1 MKLVGLFM
9 NSVQRVWIV
18 LYILCLWVADQK
30 SIISTF
36 RKWRIFAWRK
46 DGGLRQDSTSAYS
59 EMPGELDKV
68 IEEKKNVKK
77 KDPLDVDSLRGF
89 GL

>member
-1 MKLVGLFM
+1 MS
-9 NSVQRVWIV
+9 SVVRVWIV
-18 LYILCLWVADQK
+18 LCILCHWVVDLK
-30 SIISTF
+30 NTILTF
-36 RKWRIFAWRK
+36 KKWRIFAWKK
-46 DGGLRQDSTSAYS
+46 DGGLRRDSTSAYS

-68 IEEKKNVKK
+68 IEEKKNIKK